1 MGENLLLLI
10 SGAALG
16 FGLGWWMTDTMK
28 ERVWQGLSMVTGEPR
43 LALFMVKHPPSTRV
57 EATSSNTE
65 FVHGLWTQV
74 FRIDMN

>member
-1 MGENLLLLI
+1 MGESLLLLI

-28 ERVWQGLSMVTGEPR
+28 ERVWIGLSMFTGEPR
-43 LALFMVKHPPSTRV
+43 TALFIVKHPSSMRV
-57 EATSSNTE
+57 VTSSNTE
-65 FVHGLWTQV
+65 FDHGLWTQV